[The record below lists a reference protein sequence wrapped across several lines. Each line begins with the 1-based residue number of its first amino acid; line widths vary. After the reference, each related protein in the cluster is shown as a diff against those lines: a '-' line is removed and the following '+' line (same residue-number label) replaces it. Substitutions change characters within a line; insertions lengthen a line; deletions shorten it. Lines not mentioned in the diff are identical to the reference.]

1 MLLIP
6 PSLSRLAAQKLAAIG
21 QKFRSDDDDDRNNGM
36 MTMHVNRTHF
46 LNETFHSPIL
56 FCLTNIQNKI
66 LENIC
71 SLFSMNDF
79 RMKLNSKYISTFV
92 RNCCSMGIFSMSNNF
107 KIIWNFFSFITMT
120 HPSSNRTS
128 NIIKEF

>member
-46 LNETFHSPIL
+46 LNETFVAIGSVAIAA
-56 FCLTNIQNKI
+56 
-66 LENIC
+66 
-71 SLFSMNDF
+71 
-79 RMKLNSKYISTFV
+79 V
-92 RNCCSMGIFSMSNNF
+92 R
-107 KIIWNFFSFITMT
+107 TT
-120 HPSSNRTS
+120 
-128 NIIKEF
+128 